1 VSSLTAV
8 RENIRTTRDVVPED
22 TWEMVNELSLYV
34 NENLNNSVS
43 RRKRH
48 EFLGDIVKGCQ
59 QIQGLLHANMPQDA
73 AWDFL
78 ALGRTLERADMTTRI
93 LDAGMAEIMTFEED
107 SEALVNAQQIIWGN
121 VLRSVNADQA
131 YRRTQRAAVHGNLVA
146 GYLLFSQQ
154 YPRAINFCIDI
165 LIDSTANLPN
175 NHDVLSLL
183 VTMKTGFNKDHSV
196 QLGEELRDFLNELQI
211 QLGDLHGAI
220 SETWFPKW

>member
-1 VSSLTAV
+1 
-8 RENIRTTRDVVPED
+8 
-22 TWEMVNELSLYV
+22 MVNELSLYV
-34 NENLNNSVS
+34 NDNLNNSLS

-154 YPRAINFCIDI
+154 YPRAINFCLDI

-183 VTMKTGFNKDHSV
+183 VKMKTGFNKDHDIG
-196 QLGEELRDFLNELQI
+196 LGEELRDFLNELQI

-220 SETWFPKW
+220 SETWFLKW